1 MRFEQN
7 NQFPDS
13 GGANEIFKRWLYG
26 GLSYIQNHYRLFL
39 LVILIITA
47 AGWAQR
53 IFLNNQSFPVLFIFG
68 IITWVFTFTL
78 YFGLL
83 KICTTGDT
91 DMSYW
96 RHLLRI
102 LPDMIIATI
111 IFNVAAGVGL
121 LLFLVPGFLIM
132 TRFMFFP
139 FLMLEYDIS
148 IREAF
153 YNSQIITAGYRWA
166 VLLLIFFTILA
177 SLAEIPFLYV
187 LFNSSTA
194 TGLQYVITSML
205 YAASILILKPL
216 AIATLVYGYAQMHKN
231 LATRSDILN

>member
-1 MRFEQN
+1 MRFEQS
-7 NQFPDS
+7 NQTTRS
-13 GGANEIFKRWLYG
+13 GGANEIFKQWFYG
-26 GLSYIQNHYRLFL
+26 GLLYTKTHYKLFL

-53 IFLNNQSFPVLFIFG
+53 IFLSSQSFPILFIFG
-68 IITWVFTFTL
+68 IITWIFTFAL

-83 KICTTGDT
+83 KICTTGSM

-111 IFNVAAGVGL
+111 IFNVGAGVGL
-121 LLFLVPGFLIM
+121 IFFLVPGLMIM

-153 YNSQIITAGYRWA
+153 HNSQIITSGYRWA
-166 VLLLIFFTILA
+166 VLLVIFFTVLA
-177 SLAEIPFLYV
+177 SLSEIPFLLV
-187 LFNSSTA
+187 LFNSSSPTA
-194 TGLQYVITSML
+194 LQYLITSIL
-205 YAASILILKPL
+205 YAAAIFILKPL
-216 AIATLVYGYAQMHKN
+216 AVATLICSYVQMHRN
-231 LATRSDILN
+231 LAARNEMLN